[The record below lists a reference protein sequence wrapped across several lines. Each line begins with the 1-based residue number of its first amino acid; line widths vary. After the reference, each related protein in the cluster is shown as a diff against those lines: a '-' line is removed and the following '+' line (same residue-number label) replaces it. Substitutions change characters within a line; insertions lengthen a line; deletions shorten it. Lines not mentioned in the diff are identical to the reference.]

1 MLRWNVF
8 QILSGQYK
16 RYEELSTRKLYQVF
30 RTQPEITIELIV
42 FFYFIFILVFF
53 YFVIYKY
60 RFISNSV
67 SVLRFLVFFLFLF
80 RFCCWLFPIYN
91 RLYSVLLKEIHCSN
105 WNEKIFYYH
114 LYCFHRQ
121 IFLKLNVFYHI
132 SIL

>member
-30 RTQPEITIELIV
+30 RAQSEITIDRTHR
-42 FFYFIFILVFF
+42 FIFLVFF

-67 SVLRFLVFFLFLF
+67 YVLRFLVFVLFF
-80 RFCCWLFPIYN
+80 FVCFCCWLFPIYN
-91 RLYSVLLKEIHCSN
+91 RLYSV
-105 WNEKIFYYH
+105 F
-114 LYCFHRQ
+114 
-121 IFLKLNVFYHI
+121 
-132 SIL
+132 